1 MLLLFEL
8 LCTLFLLESY
18 LVIQCYDNLLL
29 SFLPVGLAIYV
40 VNKLALYISQNFKLA
55 STVRNLIIHTVMVA
69 MEYPL
74 LQEDANLCTILTV
87 SRSVKHVYQLQI
99 CIWLCEGV
107 ISATTEE
114 KDQRKDHLVL
124 FAHHIITIALL
135 VCSDLLH
142 LNATGLLILF
152 YHDLTD
158 IFIDLLKIMNYLGYD
173 VLVYIVYAVNFAFWV
188 YTRLYQFMINA
199 IIPCSRGCFGSERL
213 LCALDFGLLILYF
226 MHVYWTYLLTRVAA
240 RLVNGET
247 PKSAGDEEY
256 EHKD

>member
-1 MLLLFEL
+1 MVLLFEL
-8 LCTLFLLESY
+8 LCTIFLLESY

-40 VNKLALYISQNFKLA
+40 INKLSFYISKNFKLA
-55 STVRNLIIHTVMVA
+55 GTVRNLIIHTVMVL

-87 SRSVKHVYQLQI
+87 SSSVKQVYQLQI

-114 KDQRKDHLVL
+114 PDQRKDHLVL

-135 VCSDLLH
+135 VCSDFLQ

-152 YHDLTD
+152 YHDSTD

-173 VLVYIVYAVNFAFWV
+173 VLVYLVYAINFAFWV
-188 YTRLYQFMINA
+188 YTRLYQFVIDA
-199 IIPCSRGCFGSERL
+199 IIPCSRGCFGGERL
-213 LCALDFGLLILYF
+213 LCALDFGLVILYF
-226 MHVYWTYLLTRVAA
+226 MHLFWTYLLVRVAT
-240 RLVNGET
+240 RLINGET
-247 PKSAGDEEY
+247 PKSAGAKEY
-256 EHKD
+256 EHTE